1 MEKLDEEILKARRS
15 VKQEEEKK
23 HSQENIEK
31 ELEETIF
38 SGKIHIYGEEVEFAR
53 RTLEEYRVSILM
65 PVTSY
70 ELDEELKKA
79 IYPMDTR
86 PKYVFG
92 NMSVNITVSFQHTV
106 HKILKEHL
114 EDFMAYSKKLL
125 LSVGPKVMFL
135 QTNMLEKENDK
146 IGVMEFVSSA
156 MDTNVYNIQFY
167 IPVDDGLLVGAINFP
182 VKYKDRQMKIAHEM
196 LQSIEIERK
205 E

>member
-15 VKQEEEKK
+15 IKQAEEKN

-31 ELEETIF
+31 ELEESIF
-38 SGKIHIYGEEVEFAR
+38 SGKVHIYGQEVEFAR
-53 RTLEEYRVSILM
+53 RTLEEYGVSIIM

-70 ELDEELKKA
+70 DLDKELKKA

-92 NMSVNITVSFQHTV
+92 NKSVDITVSFQHTV
-106 HKILKEHL
+106 HKISKEQL
-114 EDFMAYSKKLL
+114 EEFLAYSEKLL

-135 QTNMLEKENDK
+135 QKHTLEKEEDK

-167 IPVDDGLLVGAINFP
+167 IPVEDGLLIGAINFP
-182 VKYKDRQMKIAHEM
+182 VKYKDRQMKIAQEM
-196 LQSIEIERK
+196 LQSVEIERT